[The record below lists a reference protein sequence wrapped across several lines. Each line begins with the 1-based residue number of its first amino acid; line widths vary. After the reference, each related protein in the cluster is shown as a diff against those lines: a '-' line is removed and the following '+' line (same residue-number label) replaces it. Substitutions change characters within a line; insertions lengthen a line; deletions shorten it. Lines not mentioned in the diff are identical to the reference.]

1 MKSPKEEISCPP
13 CEYFSRGAKVE
24 VRDEQGAWFPA
35 HVLDPNPN
43 QSPFSL
49 RNRNRKQKL
58 LVVEYETLVSDDDPS
73 KPLTEEIEVGM
84 LRPSPPAE
92 EEEEG
97 FEAND
102 VVDAFNLDAWWPGV
116 VMSVVGD
123 KYTVGFK
130 SPPDLLELG
139 RGELR
144 RHWDWCGG
152 EWTRAGKEM
161 MMRLDFSPGE
171 DVEVNL
177 HRERVWYAWI
187 PAIYVGPLGGNSF
200 LVRYKGANNGHEN
213 GFVKVVSDYQ
223 IRPLP
228 PQQEERAFE
237 LLGMV
242 DAYLDMCWWVGD
254 ITKVL
259 TGERYVVTLRFTK
272 QEKEFRSSDLR
283 HHSEWIGS
291 KWVSDPKAL
300 ENSIVNE
307 ERLRYARSNYRKS
320 EEKTPCHTKSQMKQ
334 LTCLVK
340 KSPYGNTI
348 KKLKLSELSIDG
360 ATFSSSTPSKKLKGK
375 RSEDSL
381 SLSALF
387 GRAKSVK
394 TSNRKGPFEDGE
406 KSEQQLVGQL
416 DGEVTTPVKR
426 RVGQR
431 KSQADSPSPG
441 VRQGTKARR
450 PKLHVKKRSGIDKA
464 YEQNL
469 EDEHVINGIESSGI
483 GSENEIMGGSKAG
496 SSCLLPMED
505 NQQHNEDGASSGIK
519 LKRKL
524 PMLVVEHSKDPT
536 TGSGDSVRDGRA
548 VASVEKVKLAV
559 SGIPAKKLDHDQSL
573 FIKEGNSVKTVE
585 GSISGR
591 KIETG
596 VKGDVAQQ
604 DSPNLPFVKSIPLWE
619 NIESMEVFKRF
630 PQKPHF
636 HPVLKSKE
644 VFREGSAFGKMLAF
658 RTLVDWTS
666 KIRIGDP
673 RNVIDSNLE
682 ATVELEL
689 HGFDVD
695 AIKCRLTGLLDLKAK
710 LEELQNQ
717 SKVVETKITACRQN
731 TIKDTETICRIDKE
745 IKDLEANIKGLKK
758 KRAMAVSM
766 CSAKDSELSKLQSEA
781 KVISEGIQS
790 IQHGFDILA
799 AAPL

>member
-1 MKSPKEEISCPP
+1 MKNPKEEISCLP
-13 CEYFSRGAKVE
+13 CGYFSRGAKVE
-24 VRDEQGAWFPA
+24 VRDVQGAWFPA

-43 QSPFSL
+43 PSPFSL
-49 RNRNRKQKL
+49 RNRKQKL
-58 LVVEYETLVSDDDPS
+58 LVVEYETLVSDDDPL
-73 KPLTEEIEVGM
+73 KPLTEEIEVGL

-92 EEEEG
+92 EEEG
-97 FEAND
+97 FEVND

-139 RGELR
+139 SGELR
-144 RHWDWCGG
+144 RHWDWRGG

-161 MMRLDFSPGE
+161 MMQLDFSPGE

-200 LVRYKGANNGHEN
+200 LVRYKGANNGDEN
-213 GFVKVVSDYQ
+213 GFVKAVSDYQ

-242 DAYLDMCWWVGD
+242 DAYQDMCWWVGD

-259 TGERYVVTLRFTK
+259 TEERYVVTLRFTK
-272 QEKEFRSSDLR
+272 QEKQFRSSDLR

-307 ERLRYARSNYRKS
+307 ERLRYTRSNYRNS

-334 LTCLVK
+334 STCLVN
-340 KSPYGNTI
+340 KSPYGNTN
-348 KKLKLSELSIDG
+348 KKLKLSELSNDG
-360 ATFSSSTPSKKLKGK
+360 ATFSSPTPSKKLKGE
-375 RSEDSL
+375 RSEDSI
-381 SLSALF
+381 SLLALF
-387 GRAKSVK
+387 GREKSIK

-406 KSEQQLVGQL
+406 KSEQQHVGQL

-426 RVGQR
+426 RGGRR

-441 VRQGTKARR
+441 VRQGSKARR
-450 PKLHVKKRSGIDKA
+450 PKLHVKKSSGIDKV

-483 GSENEIMGGSKAG
+483 SSENEVMGGSKAR

-505 NQQHNEDGASSGIK
+505 NQQHNEDGTSSGIK

-559 SGIPAKKLDHDQSL
+559 SGIPAKEPDHDQSL

-596 VKGDVAQQ
+596 VKGDVEQE

-636 HPVLKSKE
+636 HPVLKTKE

-658 RTLVDWTS
+658 SSLVDRTS

-731 TIKDTETICRIDKE
+731 TIKDTETISRIDKE

-758 KRAMAVSM
+758 KRAMVVSM